1 MSVIQSIRDRGNW
14 IIIIMIAIALFAF
27 ILQDGVGKGG
37 SMFSNTTTIG
47 EVNGQK
53 LEKAAFDEK
62 LAMQEKMYA
71 SQGAQR
77 DQLLGSLWNQEVD
90 RLLIEAECAKLG
102 LQVTAKELSDILF
115 SENSPL
121 KQEFTDPATGLFKV
135 EDAKKALTQIKK
147 SKNAEQIKM
156 INQVY
161 IQPILEQVLRN
172 KYSVLL
178 QKSAYIPK
186 WMVEKQTADNNQI
199 ASASVVFVPYASIA
213 DSTVKVT
220 DDDIANYVKAHAS
233 AYKKEDETRSIAY
246 VTFSA
251 APSSADSAAV
261 LNDVVAQKQDFTT
274 ATDNAGFLNRVGS
287 DIAYYDG
294 YFSKNRMQ
302 QTNKDTLVKIP
313 TGTVYGPYVDGTAYV
328 LAKMIGVKNLP
339 DSAKVRHILIA
350 TSNPSS
356 GQQIRPDSL
365 AKNLID
371 SIKLAIAGGA
381 DFGALALKYSDD
393 GGSKN
398 NGGVIDYFPQ
408 GKMLGAFNDF
418 SFEKPKGT
426 KDVVK
431 SEAGYHYTEVLDQKN
446 FAPAY
451 KIAYLSKAIVASSET
466 VTVASTA
473 AAAFIANAK
482 SQKEFEQ
489 SALKNKLQILN
500 GVDIKKNDF
509 TITGLGKSRETVRWL
524 YDNKVGA
531 ISSEPTEI
539 GDTYIVAMI
548 TSISEKGTMGIAE
561 AKPLVEG
568 LVRNELKAKQIIASK
583 FKGSTLEDF
592 VKSAGFPAQRV
603 DSLSFASPFVPGLGA
618 EPKVVGAAFNKS
630 LIGKNTA
637 AIEGTA
643 GVFAVKPEGISAA
656 ATMQDPTA
664 ISSALLQAV
673 QSNIF
678 RGFEAIKKSAKIT
691 DNRATFY

>member
-1 MSVIQSIRDRGNW
+1 MSVIQSIRDRGTW
-14 IIIIMIAIALFAF
+14 IIFTIIAVALIAF
-27 ILQDGVGKGG
+27 ILQDGVGRGG
-37 SMFSNTTTIG
+37 SSFSNTTTIG
-47 EVNGQK
+47 QVNGQK
-53 LEKAAFDEK
+53 LERAVFEEK

-77 DQLLGSLWNQEVD
+77 DQLIGSLWNQEVD

-135 EDAKKALTQIKK
+135 EDAKKAFAQIKK
-147 SKNAEQIKM
+147 SKNADQIKM

-161 IQPILEQVLRN
+161 IQPILEQALRN

-178 QKSAYIPK
+178 QKSAYVPK
-186 WMVEKQTADNNQI
+186 WMVEKQATDNNQI
-199 ASASVVFVPYASIA
+199 ANASVVFVPYASIA

-220 DDDIANYVKAHAS
+220 DNDITAYVKAHAS
-233 AYKKEDETRSIAY
+233 AYKKEEETRSVAY
-246 VTFSA
+246 VSFSA
-251 APSSADSAAV
+251 IPSSADSASV
-261 LNDVVAQKQDFTT
+261 LNEVLVQKQDFT
-274 ATDNAGFLNRVGS
+274 AASDNGSFLNRVGS
-287 DIAYYDG
+287 DLPYYDG

-302 QTNKDTLVKIP
+302 QSNKDTLVKIP
-313 TGTVYGPYVDGTAYV
+313 TGTVYGPYVDGNAYV
-328 LAKMIGVKNLP
+328 LAKMVGVKNWP
-339 DSAKVRHILIA
+339 DSSKVRHILIG
-350 TSNPSS
+350 TVDPRS

-365 AKNLID
+365 AKKLAD
-371 SIKLAIAGGA
+371 SIKYAVAGGA
-381 DFGALALKYSDD
+381 DFNALVQKYSDD
-393 GGSKN
+393 AGSKEK
-398 NGGVIDYFPQ
+398 GGVYDYFAQ
-408 GKMLGAFNDF
+408 GQMVGAFNDF
-418 SFEKPKGT
+418 SFDKPKGT

-431 SEAGYHYTEVLDQKN
+431 SEFGYHYTEVLDQKN

-451 KIAYLSKAIVASSET
+451 KIAYLSKTLVASNET
-466 VTVASTA
+466 VTAASTA
-473 AAAFIANAK
+473 ASSFVANAK
-482 SQKEFEQ
+482 SKKDFEQ
-489 SALKNKLQILN
+489 NALKNNLQILN

-509 TITGLGKSRETVRWL
+509 TITGLGKSRETVRWV

-531 ISSEPTEI
+531 VSEPTEI
-539 GDTYIVAMI
+539 GDAYVVAII
-548 TSISEKGTMGIAE
+548 TSIGEKGTMSAAE

-592 VKSAGFPAQRV
+592 VKSSGFPAQRV

-643 GVFAVKPEGISAA
+643 GVFAVKPESIGAA
-656 ATMQDPTA
+656 ASMQDPVA

-691 DNRATFY
+691 DNRSTFY

>member
-1 MSVIQSIRDRGNW
+1 MSVIQSIRDRGTW
-14 IIIIMIAIALFAF
+14 IIFTIIAVALIAF
-27 ILQDGVGKGG
+27 ILQDGVGRGG
-37 SMFSNTTTIG
+37 SAFSNTTTIG

-53 LEKAAFDEK
+53 LERAAFEEK

-77 DQLLGSLWNQEVD
+77 DQLIGSLWNQEVD

-121 KQEFTDPATGLFKV
+121 KQEFTDPATGIFKV
-135 EDAKKALTQIKK
+135 EDAKKAFAQIKK
-147 SKNAEQIKM
+147 SKNTDQIKM

-161 IQPILEQVLRN
+161 IQPVLEQVLRS

-186 WMVEKQTADNNQI
+186 WMVEKQAADNNQI
-199 ASASVVFVPYASIA
+199 ASASVVFVPYATIA
-213 DSTVKVT
+213 DSTIKVT
-220 DDDIANYVKAHAS
+220 DNDIAAYVKAHAS
-233 AYKKEDETRSIAY
+233 AYKKEEETRSIAY

-251 APSSADSAAV
+251 SPSSADSAAV
-261 LNDVVAQKQDFTT
+261 LNNIVAQKQDFTA

-313 TGTVYGPYVDGTAYV
+313 VGTVYGPYVDGNSYV

-339 DSAKVRHILIA
+339 DSAKVRHILI
-350 TSNPSS
+350 TTLNPST
-356 GQQIRPDSL
+356 GQQIRPDSI

-371 SIKLAIAGGA
+371 SIKLAITGGA

-408 GKMLGAFNDF
+408 GKMVGTFNDF
-418 SFEKPKGT
+418 SFEKPKGS

-431 SEAGYHYTEVLDQKN
+431 SEYGYHYIEVLDQKN

-451 KIAYLSKAIVASSET
+451 KIAYLSKAIGASNETVAAASSA
-466 VTVASTA
+466 AS
-473 AAAFIANAK
+473 AFIVNAK

-489 SALKNKLQILN
+489 NALKNKLQILN

-509 TITGLGKSRETVRWL
+509 TITGLGKSRETVRWV
-524 YDNKVGA
+524 YDNKVGT

-539 GDTYIVAMI
+539 GDVYVVAMI
-548 TSISEKGTMGIAE
+548 TSISEKGTMGVAE

-592 VKSAGFPAQRV
+592 VKSSSFPAQRV
-603 DSLSFASPFVPGLGA
+603 DSLSFASPFVPGVGA

-630 LIGKNTA
+630 LIGKSTA
-637 AIEGTA
+637 PIEGTS
-643 GVFAVKPEGISAA
+643 GVFAVKPETISATA
-656 ATMQDPTA
+656 IMQDTQA
-664 ISSALLQAV
+664 IKSTLLQAV

-691 DNRATFY
+691 DNRSTFY